1 MSSENT
7 PRRADDTIIPRLVDT
22 GKTTRQLRRAT
33 QQASAVGTSSF
44 VGQRGNAADP
54 FGNETAFRTAA
65 TGLVDQLAVGV
76 IVDGSALSN
85 CYRVQIDHSTAP
97 VMATAVTGTGQGC
110 IGATEINSYMP
121 GTRVLVVLSSRAED
135 AIIIGGLASYLETQR
150 QVINDYISPMSRT
163 RVDDAHKK
171 YLKMENSSGQSN
183 FNCGRALDGTH
194 ASEWGAI
201 TSTGIGVTLDDF
213 MVRMSVNEI
222 CGIYGFYHDS
232 MLRVAGYNL
241 QVWTAGHERE
251 AINDQGEYNDYQ
263 GYTPYP
269 WENQSMLEPARPS
282 IKQYEPENYLS
293 FKGQPYYARWENS
306 HEFAQP
312 FHRTIT
318 YYGYLG
324 QGGRH
329 IVQCP
334 PEGVDQWTYDTQTGP
349 EGETPFDSQ
358 ATDGDTSFGSKGPTK
373 DTDHKITKPALTV
386 AEQQTQLDGRLT
398 LASSTGIILTK
409 RLLLP
414 ATNRRLR
421 PENSE
426 EGDDV
431 WKNYRAAD
439 LFGRGP
445 AHNVRID
452 GPTTTDR
459 QYPMLQYATAIMDM
473 HGYVFNYL
481 NIHPF
486 YWHEKDYK
494 TWEQS
499 EYEFADVVQKAPKF
513 SELAGSMVL
522 DVTEPKLHKLD
533 HRNPKTSFYEAES
546 YINMAG
552 DGSILIGDGYGA
564 EIRMTGGCIFLSAPG
579 DVWIKSGRDT
589 QTWAGNDVILRANKS
604 ADISANENSV
614 RIKAEKHLML
624 MGGNEDAE
632 YGGVMV
638 ESRTKY
644 RDYDFNKAGDLTKF
658 SGIVLRAPKGNVVS
672 EAKYIYLRTGSEDG
686 EAIENGGHIYIDSQT
701 GDGDI
706 ITRSK
711 NYYVFCD
718 QSGAIFNFFGDPE
731 DVDKSNYFTKDITA
745 LAGRL
750 IVEQDA
756 FINGG
761 VLTNGTI
768 IVGEGHIATEGAER
782 ASLMVGP
789 LDGEAVSK
797 VKEALEQL
805 SEIVTEKIPD
815 MAQTIYFAVVET
827 QWYDALR
834 AGNEDV
840 LNLTCFSFRT
850 DDDYK
855 IGDLMLYEDRWQHM
869 ARIAGQTPEK
879 WDEKE
884 VKVKTD
890 PFETYCFP
898 GKKFLKEE
906 PIYAEQDLKITEYVK
921 GGFRNKDRGQA
932 PGLVGDYKEPEFK
945 PPEKKILNDNYPIIP
960 RE

>member
-1 MSSENT
+1 MSSENM
-7 PRRADDTIIPRLVDT
+7 PRRAEEPISPRLVDA
-22 GKTTRQLRRAT
+22 GKSTRQLRRAT
-33 QQASAVGTSSF
+33 QQASAIGTSSF

-54 FGNETAFRTAA
+54 FGNETAFRTSV
-65 TGLVDQLAVGV
+65 TGLVDQLCVGL
-76 IVDGSALSN
+76 IIDGSALSN
-85 CYRVQIDHSTAP
+85 CYRVQIDHGVAP
-97 VMATAVTGTGQGC
+97 VMATALSGTGHGC

-121 GTRVLVVLSSRAED
+121 GTRVLVVLPARTED
-135 AIIIGGLASYLETQR
+135 AIIIGGLASYLETKR

-213 MVRMSVNEI
+213 MVRLSVNEV
-222 CGIYGFYHDS
+222 CGVYGFYHDS
-232 MLRVAGYNL
+232 MLRVAGYNM
-241 QVWTAGHERE
+241 QTWTAGHERE

-269 WENQSMLEPARPS
+269 WENQGIIQRGISPVQ
-282 IKQYEPENYLS
+282 QYEPENYLS
-293 FKGQPYYARWENS
+293 FKGQPFYSRWENK

-312 FHRTIT
+312 FHRTIN

-324 QGGRH
+324 QGGRT

-334 PEGVDQWTYDTQTGP
+334 PEDIEKWTYDTQKGP
-349 EGETPFDSQ
+349 EGETPFDS
-358 ATDGDTSFGSKGPTK
+358 DGGTGFGSKGPEK
-373 DTDHKITKPALTV
+373 ETDNKATKPPFVV
-386 AEQQTQLDGRLT
+386 AETQTGLDGLMT
-398 LASSTGIILTK
+398 FASAAGIVFKK

-414 ATNRRLR
+414 ATNKKLR
-421 PENSE
+421 PENSDQ
-426 EGDDV
+426 GDDI
-431 WKNYRAAD
+431 WKNYRSAGLDGSGPEHTRRTGPSITDFEYPLLQNAA
-439 LFGRGP
+439 
-445 AHNVRID
+445 
-452 GPTTTDR
+452 
-459 QYPMLQYATAIMDM
+459 AIMDY

-499 EYEFADVVQKAPKF
+499 EAKLKSGNAVNQKAPEF
-513 SELAGSMVL
+513 GSLAGSMML
-522 DVTEPKLHKLD
+522 DLPSMKSHKID
-533 HRNPKTSFYEAES
+533 DRTGDYYYYESES
-546 YINMAG
+546 YIQMET

-579 DVWIKSGRDT
+579 DIWCKSGRDV
-589 QTWAGNDVILRANKS
+589 QMWAGNDTIVRANKS

-632 YGGVMV
+632 YGGVMI
-638 ESRTKY
+638 ESRTQFQ
-644 RDYDFNKAGDLTKF
+644 DYDFNRAGDMTKF

-686 EAIENGGHIYIDSQT
+686 EAIDRGGHIYIDSQA
-701 GDGDI
+701 GEGDI

-711 NYYVFCD
+711 NYYAFCD
-718 QSGAIFNFFGDPE
+718 RNGAIFNFFGEPE

-745 LAGRL
+745 VAGRL
-750 IVEQDA
+750 IVEKDA
-756 FINGG
+756 FIDGG
-761 VLTNGTI
+761 LLTNGTI
-768 IVGEGHIATEGAER
+768 LVGDGHIATEGAAR
-782 ASLMVGP
+782 AGMMVGP
-789 LDGEAVSK
+789 LDGDGLK
-797 VKEALEQL
+797 QIKEALDQM
-805 SEIVTEKIPD
+805 SDIVTETIPD
-815 MAQTIYFAVVET
+815 MAQTIYFGIVET
-827 QWYDALR
+827 QWYDDLR

-855 IGDLMLYEDRWQHM
+855 IPDLMLYEDRWQQM
-869 ARIAGQTPEK
+869 ARIAGQSPKK

-898 GKKFLKEE
+898 GKLYIKEK
-906 PIYAEQDLKITEYVK
+906 PAYSEQDLNIVEYVQ
-921 GGFRNKDRGQA
+921 GGFRDKDRQEA
-932 PGLVGDYKEPEFK
+932 PGLDGVYKTPRLL
-945 PPEKKILNDNYPIIP
+945 PPEKKILNNNYSIIP
-960 RE
+960 RN